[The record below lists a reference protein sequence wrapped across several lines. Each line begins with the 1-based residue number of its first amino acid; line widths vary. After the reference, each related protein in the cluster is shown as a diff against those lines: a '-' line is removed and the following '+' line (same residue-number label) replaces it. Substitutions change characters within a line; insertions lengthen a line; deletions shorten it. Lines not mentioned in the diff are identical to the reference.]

1 MNVIMRM
8 LGLAIGIY
16 ALVTD
21 CSPAPADLTS
31 RLEVLDVET
40 CQRTVVKEFPYL
52 IEAPNWTQDGK
63 WLIYN
68 SKGKIYLLAAD
79 GSGEPERIE
88 TGIAEYCN
96 NDHVLSPDGRMLAV
110 SSGTSTDRR
119 SRIFILPL
127 EGGEAQLV
135 TPEGPSYLHGWSPDG
150 KTLAYCAERNG
161 EFDVYTIDADPSS
174 EVAEKRLT
182 TEPGL
187 DDGPE
192 YSPDGLYIWFN
203 SVRSGLMQLWR
214 MGADGSNPCMMTDHP
229 DRNAW
234 FGHVSPDGNR
244 VSYITYH
251 KGDLEPGQHLSNR
264 NVELWMLPAEGG
276 TPVRLIRF
284 FGGQGSFN
292 VNSWAPD
299 SRHLA
304 FVSYS
309 LRGQEFP
316 TLEVSAFRELIARDG
331 IRLLDVRTAK
341 EYTAGHIPGAVNMDS
356 NSKDFL
362 ESALATFDKEK
373 PLAVYCRSGIRSASA
388 AAKLVAAGFVVYNLE
403 GGFLAWQADDQP
415 VE

>member
-1 MNVIMRM
+1 MKPINMIS
-8 LGLAIGIY
+8 LAIGIC
-16 ALVTD
+16 ALVTT
-21 CSPAPADLTS
+21 CTQAPADLTS

-40 CQRTVVKEFPYL
+40 CERTIVKEFPYL

-68 SKGKIYLLAAD
+68 SKGKIYRLAAD
-79 GSGEPERIE
+79 GSGEPEHIE
-88 TGIAEYCN
+88 TGVAVSCN
-96 NDHVLSPDGRMLAV
+96 NDHVISPDGRMLAV

-127 EGGEAQLV
+127 EGGEARLV
-135 TPEGPSYLHGWSPDG
+135 TPEAPSYLHGWSPDG

-174 EVAEKRLT
+174 GAVEKRLT

-192 YSPDGLYIWFN
+192 YSPDGRYIWFN

-214 MGADGSNPCMMTDHP
+214 MGADGSDPRMMTDHP

-244 VSYITYH
+244 VAYITYH

-276 TPVRLIRF
+276 EPVRLIRL

-309 LRGQEFP
+309 VRGQEFP
-316 TLEVSAFRELIARDG
+316 TLEVPEFRELISRDG
-331 IRLLDVRTAK
+331 VQLLDVRTAK
-341 EYTAGHIPGAVNMDS
+341 EYAAGHIPEAANVDFRS
-356 NSKDFL
+356 RDFL
-362 ESALATFDKEK
+362 DSVLATFDPEK
-373 PLAVYCRSGIRSASA
+373 PLAIYCRSGIKSASA
-388 AAKLVAAGFVVYNLE
+388 AGKLVAAGFVVYNL
-403 GGFLAWQADDQP
+403 GDGFLAWQADDQSAD
-415 VE
+415 